1 MEQVGFSP
9 TVFALGERCFLNAR
23 KKHTVLGCVC
33 VVKRK
38 GRWTYLRRAGV
49 ELDEGCSVI
58 GREFWRFRKFGRLNR
73 TIFLVLFL
81 DASKF
86 LNHFCDAYPLI

>member
-1 MEQVGFSP
+1 MKRVGFAP
-9 TVFALGERCFLNAR
+9 TVFALGEIYSLNKIKR
-23 KKHTVLGCVC
+23 HTVLDCVC
-33 VVKRK
+33 GEKRK
-38 GRWTYLRRAGV
+38 RRWKYWRRAGV

-58 GREFWRFRKFGRLNR
+58 GREIWRFRKFSRLNR